1 MPGVVHGMNAGR
13 EQLHVTI
20 RVNDRAI
27 ADGVLAAGEGVGAD
41 VPLEVRAGREGN
53 ALTISAASASARV
66 EADAPAEL
74 RAGAVS
80 VTARVIRRF
89 RLVRWA
95 LEPSHLLLPLIMLAV
110 SVFTMQLAFL
120 LSLLMAMVASNAPT
134 RPEPSPEYLARL
146 LNEDYAGADEG
157 VVARTEPRPGAET
170 KVESF
175 YLQPGSKGPTDK
187 VGGAQVVG
195 AEQRDG
201 DPRPR
206 KAPEVSIKIEDLGTT
221 DELVP
226 QDEPQIEELADP
238 LDNPAGEQEEHK
250 QTVEVTEG
258 WGLSDWYDTED
269 ARRDA
274 QEIERQLRLADTL
287 LRLDPDDVYGLSIR
301 AYYEYLA
308 MDFVAADRTYDRLL
322 QLDGSAGAH
331 WNNLALV
338 YKRKGEYE
346 KEEELYRVSL
356 MMEPDEPNTYNNLA
370 VCLAHQGRFDE
381 ALAIMEQLEH
391 SLPDDA
397 YADLHRA
404 KILALKGE
412 KEQAYRVLRRSLM
425 AMRKLDTLHNIEYQ
439 QDIRV
444 DPAFKEMREEERFKK
459 LLMRYYG
466 DRPGGWWVIPG
477 LSAKDAE

>member
-1 MPGVVHGMNAGR
+1 MNSDR
-13 EQLHVTI
+13 EELHVTI

-27 ADGVLAAGEGVGAD
+27 ADGVLAAGEAV
-41 VPLEVRAGREGN
+41 REGVPVP
-53 ALTISAASASARV
+53 V
-66 EADAPAEL
+66 EALREGRDFTL
-74 RAGAVS
+74 RAADASTVVDHDTTTEIKAGVVS
-80 VTARVIRRF
+80 ITARVIRRF
-89 RLVRWA
+89 RLVRWVSEQA
-95 LEPSHLLLPLIMLAV
+95 HLVLPLIMMAV
-110 SVFTMQLAFL
+110 TVFTMQVAFL
-120 LSLLMAMVASNAPT
+120 LSLITGATDGGAT

-146 LNEDYAGADEG
+146 LNEDYAGAEEG
-157 VVARTEPRPGAET
+157 AWARHEDRAPSET
-170 KVESF
+170 KVESY
-175 YLQPGSKGPTDK
+175 YLQPGSKGK
-187 VGGAQVVG
+187 VDEAGGGQVVG
-195 AEQRDG
+195 AEPRSG

-206 KAPEVSIKIEDLGTT
+206 KAPEASIAVEELGQTE
-221 DELVP
+221 ELVP
-226 QDEPQIEELADP
+226 QEEPEIEELADP
-238 LDNPAGEQEEHK
+238 LDSAKGEQEEHK

-274 QEIERQLRLADTL
+274 KEIERQLKLADQL

-308 MDFVAADRTYDRLL
+308 MDWPAAEATYDRLL
-322 QLDGSAGAH
+322 QLDGASGAH
-331 WNNLALV
+331 WNNLALI
-338 YKRKGEYE
+338 YKRKGEFE

-381 ALAIMEQLEH
+381 ALAIMDELER

-404 KILALKGE
+404 KIYAAKGE
-412 KEQAYRVLRRSLM
+412 KETAYRFLRKSL
-425 AMRKLDTLHNIEYQ
+425 AGMRKLDTLHNIEYQ

-459 LLMRYYG
+459 LLMRFYG
-466 DRPGGWWVIPG
+466 NRPGGWWLIPG
-477 LSAKDAE
+477 LDASDAE